1 MEAEGRRAGKIQ
13 GRLYVHDSR
22 GCVDGDLGDQ
32 VAGHGEEASLSVSVS
47 GLWDIQVEVLVTGT
61 EQGSSRHG
69 GSA

>member
-1 MEAEGRRAGKIQ
+1 M
-13 GRLYVHDSR
+13 
-22 GCVDGDLGDQ
+22 DGDLGDQ